1 MPVKYIVLTIL
12 NSAITISGQV
22 LWKLAV
28 MKTAGYN
35 YKLLINPLIISG
47 VLAYGLSTALWLFIL
62 SKVPF
67 AVAYAM
73 TSTTYLFS
81 LFAGYYIFNEAITLT
96 KVAGVVFILAG
107 VIFLTRT

>member
-1 MPVKYIVLTIL
+1 MPVKYLALAIL

-47 VLAYGLSTALWLFIL
+47 ILAYGLSTLLWLFIL

-67 AVAYAM
+67 SVAYAM

-81 LFAGYYIFNEAITLT
+81 LFAGYYIFSEAITPT

-107 VIFLTRT
+107 VVFFTRA